1 MTKKEIEKAI
11 SAGIET
17 PRSTALARI
26 ILHELNDAKWAT
38 ELMEE
43 TFGHPD
49 AEDGVEA
56 LKFLL
61 KDLKQEALARKLLKR
76 NTENLYGIDEFTAFA
91 DFILKDLKDKDWA
104 IELLEEG
111 IANIKNNN
119 TEEEDICIEF
129 CKAAVYVKHS
139 FKDSKWSSD
148 ILNSAIKN
156 TKTNRVAEYM
166 ISEYKKEFNP
176 EQLTLLKKI
185 ATK

>member
-1 MTKKEIEKAI
+1 MTKKEIEKVI

-17 PRSTALARI
+17 PKSTALARV

-43 TFGHPD
+43 TFAHPE

-56 LKFLL
+56 LKFIL

-76 NTENLYGIDEFTAFA
+76 NTVNLYGIDEFTAFA

-104 IELLEEG
+104 IELIEEG

-139 FKDSKWSSD
+139 FKDSKWSSN
-148 ILNSAIKN
+148 ILNSAIK
-156 TKTNRVAEYM
+156 KTRTDHVAEQM